1 MGNGTTL
8 PTKPFGGP
16 KIAAER
22 RHGPVY
28 TTYESYRQWLRDEFS
43 FRCAYCL
50 YRELFAHAL
59 SDHVIDHFRPK
70 SIDPNLSAS
79 YNNLVYSCRPCNEA
93 KQNNILL
100 IIEDDC
106 LSCGENGLFMPE
118 DHYLVQALGLN
129 SPARVEHRR
138 KWVWALKMLVERNDL
153 DQLES
158 YLGYPSDL
166 PDLRELRPQSN
177 TRPEGID
184 ESALVRRERGT
195 LPRFY

>member
-1 MGNGTTL
+1 MSNGTTL
-8 PTKPFGGP
+8 PTEPFGGP
-16 KIAAER
+16 KLAAER
-22 RHGPVY
+22 KHGPVY
-28 TTYESYRQWLRDEFS
+28 TTYASFRPWLRDEFE

-50 YRELFAHAL
+50 HRELFAQAV
-59 SDHVIDHFRPK
+59 SDHVIDHFLPK
-70 SIDPNLSAS
+70 SIHPDLSAS

-93 KQNNILL
+93 KQDNILL

-106 LSCGENGLFMPE
+106 LFCSENGLFTPE

-129 SPARVEHRR
+129 ATVRVENRR
-138 KWVWALKMLVERNDL
+138 KIVYTLKLLVKLNDMS
-153 DQLES
+153 QLES

-177 TRPEGID
+177 TRPEGIA
-184 ESALVRRERGT
+184 ESAFARRERGV